1 MPRLLLLFLIAVQAC
16 VAAVSGVA
24 VSHGPVNGQGRHGE
38 YRSALFLD
46 RMRNSREILFAEIVR
61 HYDSLLAAR
70 PNPVVH
76 IEKCK
81 FLADAMYDVNEEYN
95 PKEGEW
101 DSCYQEA
108 LRRYPDDARVMAYR
122 LRNSYG
128 DSAMLWGLIALD
140 RVATNRL
147 ANADD
152 TTVAEIHQA
161 LARAYDNQDSARKAL
176 KEYQTA
182 LRLNDTLNLG
192 LEIARQ
198 MFELGQKDPALT
210 ALLRGEPRL
219 EKWEA
224 AQAGELLLRMGYA
237 REAARF
243 YGKHIADTTLYT
255 DYAGL
260 AKALEQAG
268 EIDSARFY
276 NAKALDRN
284 YGKERTLRRQFEF
297 DLRYSSGSAAAT
309 SYRAFRAQGIKADP
323 FGFYRLKLFALHPL
337 QPVAWQDLL
346 GLALLLAA
354 LLAQAAAPYLWVL
367 PFHYLM
373 SRWVAKRLPPG
384 EARFNLRH
392 FWWCSAAF
400 LIAGFLAMGFFHTAE
415 LGRYF
420 GLPGGVEEATDGENA
435 LFLCAFSALMFV
447 FTAGLLRAT
456 RSRWVFRFGSP
467 PGRTLLYLAAC
478 VASIYL
484 VRLINI
490 AILPEDAL
498 ALKRELFDGS
508 ILTLIKSALATLG
521 LIPTLLIVAVMVPI
535 YEEVLF
541 RGVFQESTG
550 KYLPFWIV
558 NPLQAAVFAGLHENL
573 RQFPT
578 LFAMGL
584 CFGWLA
590 RKTGSLAVP
599 MLAHG
604 VNNAIAVTTVWVLL
618 KHLAAGR

>member
-1 MPRLLLLFLIAVQAC
+1 MPRLILLFLIAAQVY
-16 VAAVSGVA
+16 
-24 VSHGPVNGQGRHGE
+24 GRTGE
-38 YRSALFLD
+38 YQSAFFLD
-46 RMRNSREILFAEIVR
+46 RMRNSQEILFADIVR

-70 PNPVVH
+70 PNAAVH

-81 FLADAMYDVNEEYN
+81 FLAEAMYDEYEEYN

-101 DSCYQEA
+101 DSCYHQA
-108 LRRYPDDARVMAYR
+108 LRLYPDDARVMAYR

-140 RVATNRL
+140 RAATHRL
-147 ANADD
+147 AHADD
-152 TTVAEIHQA
+152 TIVAEFHQA
-161 LARAYDNQDSARKAL
+161 LARAYDNEDSSRKAL
-176 KEYQTA
+176 DEYQAA

-198 MFELGQKDPALT
+198 LAELGQKDPALT
-210 ALLRGEPRL
+210 ALLRGEARM

-243 YGKHIADTTLYT
+243 YGKHLADTAYTT

-268 EIDSARFY
+268 EIDSARVY
-276 NAKALDRN
+276 HAMALDKS
-284 YGKERTLRRQFEF
+284 YGKERTLRRQLEF
-297 DLRYSSGSAAAT
+297 DLRHSSGSLAAA
-309 SYRAFRAQGIKADP
+309 SYRAFRDQGFKADP
-323 FGFYRLKLFALHPL
+323 FAFYRLKLFVLHPL
-337 QPVAWQDLL
+337 QPFAWRDLP
-346 GLALLLAA
+346 GLALLLAT
-354 LLAQAAAPYLWVL
+354 LLGLAAAPYLWVL
-367 PFHYLM
+367 PFHYLV
-373 SRWVAKRLPPG
+373 SRWVAKRRPPR

-400 LIAGFLAMGFFHTAE
+400 LIAAFLAMGFFQTAE
-415 LGRYF
+415 LGESF
-420 GLPGGVEEATDGENA
+420 GLPGGVDEATDRENA
-435 LFLCAFSALMFV
+435 LFMVAFSALLFA
-447 FTAGLLRAT
+447 FAAGFLRAT
-456 RSRWVFRFGSP
+456 RSQWVFRFRSP
-467 PGRTLLYLAAC
+467 PGPTLLYLAVC
-478 VASIYL
+478 VAFVYG
-484 VRLINI
+484 VRIMNI
-490 AILPEDAL
+490 ALFPEDAL
-498 ALKRELFDGS
+498 QLKQELLDGS
-508 ILTLIKSALATLG
+508 ILTLIKSALAILG
-521 LIPTLLIVAVMVPI
+521 IGPTLLIVAVMVPV

-541 RGVFQESTG
+541 RGVFQESAG

-558 NPLQAAVFAGLHENL
+558 NPMQAAVFAGLHENL

-599 MLAHG
+599 MLAHAA
-604 VNNAIAVTTVWVLL
+604 NNAIAVTTVWVLL
-618 KHLAAGR
+618 KHLTVGR

>member
-1 MPRLLLLFLIAVQAC
+1 MPRLILLFLIAVQ
-16 VAAVSGVA
+16 VY
-24 VSHGPVNGQGRHGE
+24 GRNGE
-38 YRSALFLD
+38 YHSVFFLD
-46 RMRNSREILFAEIVR
+46 RMRNSQEILFADIVR

-70 PNPVVH
+70 PTAVVN

-81 FLADAMYDVNEEYN
+81 FLAEAMYDEYEEYN

-101 DSCYQEA
+101 DSCYQQA

-140 RVATNRL
+140 RAATNKL
-147 ANADD
+147 THVDE
-152 TTVAEIHQA
+152 TIVAEFHQA
-161 LARAYDNQDSARKAL
+161 LARAYDNEDSARKAL
-176 KEYQTA
+176 TEYQAA

-198 MFELGQKDPALT
+198 MAELGQKDPALT
-210 ALLRGEPRL
+210 ALLRGEARM

-243 YGKHIADTTLYT
+243 YGKHLADTTQYT
-255 DYAGL
+255 DYPGL
-260 AKALEQAG
+260 AKAMEQAG
-268 EIDSARFY
+268 EIDSARIY
-276 NAKALDRN
+276 HAKAMGKN

-297 DLRYSSGSAAAT
+297 DLRHSSGSVAAA
-309 SYRAFRAQGIKADP
+309 SYRAFRAQGIEADP
-323 FGFYRLKLFALHPL
+323 FAFYRLKLFVLHPL
-337 QPVAWQDLL
+337 QAVAWQDLL

-354 LLAQAAAPYLWVL
+354 LLAQVAAPYLWVL

-373 SRWVAKRLPPG
+373 ARWVAKRRPPR

-400 LIAGFLAMGFFHTAE
+400 LIAGFLAMGFFQTAE
-415 LGRYF
+415 LGEAL
-420 GLPGGVEEATDGENA
+420 GLPGGVDEATDGATDRESA
-435 LFLCAFSALMFV
+435 LFLCAFSALVFV
-447 FTAGLLRAT
+447 FTAGFLRAT
-456 RSRWVFRFGSP
+456 RSQWVFRFGSP
-467 PGRTLLYLAAC
+467 PGRTMLHLALC
-478 VASIYL
+478 VAFVYL
-484 VRLINI
+484 VRVINL
-490 AILPEDAL
+490 AVFPEDAL
-498 ALKRELFDGS
+498 ELKRELMDGS
-508 ILTLIKSALATLG
+508 ILTLLKSALTTLG
-521 LIPTLLIVAVMVPI
+521 LVPTLLIVAVMVPI

-541 RGVFQESTG
+541 RGVFQESAG

-558 NPLQAAVFAGLHENL
+558 NPFQAAVFAGLHENL

-590 RKTGSLAVP
+590 RRTGSLAVP
-599 MLAHG
+599 MIAHAA
-604 VNNAIAVTTVWVLL
+604 NNFIAVTTVWVLL
-618 KHLAAGR
+618 KHLTAGR